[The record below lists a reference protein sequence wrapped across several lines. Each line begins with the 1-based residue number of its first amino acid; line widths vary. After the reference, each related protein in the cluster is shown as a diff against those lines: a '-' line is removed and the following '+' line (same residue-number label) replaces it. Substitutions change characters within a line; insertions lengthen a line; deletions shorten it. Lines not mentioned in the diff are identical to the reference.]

1 MAEYNI
7 DTINGY
13 LEIGNNGATNA
24 AKGKAF
30 EDLICYIFEQIPG
43 VEITQ
48 RNKLNAFDTEEI
60 DVAIWND
67 RKTRGFYFL
76 PHIVL
81 IECKNWANPVSSIEV
96 NWFATKLQSRGRDF
110 GILVANNG
118 ITGNPGDLGQAHQI
132 LASHLERGRQIIVI
146 TREELLQI
154 GNTTEFVKLIKQKL
168 CILTVSGTIG

>member
-1 MAEYNI
+1 MAAYNLNIINEYF
-7 DTINGY
+7 
-13 LEIGNNGATNA
+13 EIGNNGASTA
-24 AKGKAF
+24 VKGKAF
-30 EDLICYIFEQIPG
+30 EDLLCYLFNKIPG
-43 VEITQ
+43 VDITQ
-48 RNKLNAFDTEEI
+48 RNALNAFQTEEI

-67 RKTRGFYFL
+67 KKANGLYFL

-118 ITGNPGDLGQAHQI
+118 ITGDPNELGQAHHI
-132 LASHLERGRQIIVI
+132 LSSHLERGRQIIVI
-146 TREELLQI
+146 NSEEIRQLSETKDI
-154 GNTTEFVKLIKQKL
+154 IRLIKQKL